1 MSREGWSDLGFSK
14 ITPTSSMEDSMK
26 VTMVG
31 SREALSAY
39 YVPGTLLNGYLF

>member
-14 ITPTSSMEDSMK
+14 ITLPSSVEDS
-26 VTMVG
+26 VELTVVG

-39 YVPGTLLNGYLF
+39 YVPGSALNACLF